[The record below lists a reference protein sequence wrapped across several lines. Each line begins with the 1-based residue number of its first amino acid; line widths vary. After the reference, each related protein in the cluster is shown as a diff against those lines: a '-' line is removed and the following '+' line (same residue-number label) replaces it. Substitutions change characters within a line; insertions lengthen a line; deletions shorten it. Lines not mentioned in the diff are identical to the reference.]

1 MSTDPQ
7 SRSIAELTKELTEQ
21 TSRLAQKEIELAK
34 AELSIKGKRVGIGL
48 GAFCAAGV
56 VALLALGALV
66 ATVILLLATAMTA
79 WLAALIVTVVLA
91 AIAGVAA
98 LMGKSKVGIGDAA
111 SPPADDRNRQ
121 RGHPGSKDPRPGGKS
136 MSPDEKPVNAAPNP

>member
-34 AELSIKGKRVGIGL
+34 TELAAKGKQAGIGA
-48 GAFCAAGV
+48 GAFGGAGV

-66 ATVILLLATAMTA
+66 AAVILLLATAITA
-79 WLAALIVTVVLA
+79 WLAALIVTVILA
-91 AIAGVAA
+91 AIAGAMA
-98 LMGKSKVGIGDAA
+98 LVGKKRVEAVG
-111 SPPADDRNRQ
+111 SPVPEQTVTTVKQDVQEAKTRAQEGR
-121 RGHPGSKDPRPGGKS
+121 
-136 MSPDEKPVNAAPNP
+136 A

>member
-34 AELSIKGKRVGIGL
+34 AELSAKGKQAGIGL
-48 GAFCAAGV
+48 GAFGGAGLIAV
-56 VALLALGALV
+56 LALGALV

-79 WLAALIVTVVLA
+79 WPAALIVTVVLFA
-91 AIAGVAA
+91 VAGVLA
-98 LMGKSKVGIGDAA
+98 LMGKAKVKEAM
-111 SPPADDRNRQ
+111 PPAPERTIETVKEDVQEAKTRAQEGR
-121 RGHPGSKDPRPGGKS
+121 
-136 MSPDEKPVNAAPNP
+136 A

>member
-34 AELSIKGKRVGIGL
+34 AELSAKGKRAGIGL
-48 GAFCAAGV
+48 GAFGGAGLLAV
-56 VALLALGALV
+56 LALGALV

-79 WLAALIVTVVLA
+79 WLAALIVSVVLF
-91 AIAGVAA
+91 AIAGVFA
-98 LMGKSKVGIGDAA
+98 LMGKAKVKEAT
-111 SPPADDRNRQ
+111 PPVPQQTVETVKEDVQEA
-121 RGHPGSKDPRPGGKS
+121 KS
-136 MSPDEKPVNAAPNP
+136 RAQEGRA

>member
-34 AELSIKGKRVGIGL
+34 VELSAKGKQVGIGI
-48 GAFCAAGV
+48 GAFGGAGV
-56 VALLALGALV
+56 VALLALGSLV
-66 ATVILLLATAMTA
+66 ATMILLLATAMTA

-91 AIAGVAA
+91 LIAGA
-98 LMGKSKVGIGDAA
+98 LALVGKSRVQAA
-111 SPPADDRNRQ
+111 GPPVPEQTVATVKEDIQEAKTRAQEGR
-121 RGHPGSKDPRPGGKS
+121 
-136 MSPDEKPVNAAPNP
+136 A